1 MKVLFARLHILLGR
15 REHGQT
21 MAEYVVV
28 LGVITIALLA
38 AFGALGSSVSGALGQ
53 VTSRI

>member
-1 MKVLFARLHILLGR
+1 
-15 REHGQT
+15 

-38 AFGALGSSVSGALGQ
+38 AFGALGSSVSSALGQ

>member
-1 MKVLFARLHILLGR
+1 
-15 REHGQT
+15 

-38 AFGALGSSVSGALGQ
+38 AFAALGSSVSGALGQ
-53 VTSRI
+53 VSSRI